1 MTLIPLMGMMLF
13 RSKAI
18 PYFGATATGLI
29 SMAMAAILIVA
40 IENYPTSMRSSALGV
55 IICAAHIGAMISE
68 PIYGLFHYKNIETV
82 VALSALLTIVP
93 IPLQYYI
100 IKDPCVLL

>member
-1 MTLIPLMGMMLF
+1 MGMMLF
-13 RSKAI
+13 RARAI
-18 PYFGATATGLI
+18 VYFGSIANGLI
-29 SMAMAAILIVA
+29 SLAMGAILLVA
-40 IENYPTSMRSSALGV
+40 IENFPTSMRTSALGV
-55 IICAAHIGAMISE
+55 IIFAAHLGAMLGE
-68 PIYGLFHYKNIETV
+68 PIYGLFHYRNIETV